1 MRRYIYFR
9 EVISILSNKKIRG
22 VDIPT
27 ATARIRSILM
37 ETEGFNYDFKK
48 NIQKNIMDFYAERG
62 YPELCDISRRFANH
76 YTEETAER
84 DIQRIIDRHKA
95 PACMEIKI
103 RNSNPNATP
112 QVNPVPVV
120 WKKTDYGTENAF
132 CAICGKRLYSTI
144 SLLSPSIRGYNE
156 CDCRK
161 SS

>member
-1 MRRYIYFR
+1 MKRYIYLR

-48 NIQKNIMDFYAERG
+48 NIQKNIMDFYAEKG
-62 YPELCDISRRFANH
+62 YPELWDISRRFANH
-76 YTEETAER
+76 YRPETAER

-95 PACMEIKI
+95 PACLEVKI
-103 RNSNPNATP
+103 RNNTSYSNL
-112 QVNPVPVV
+112 QINPVPVI

-132 CAICGKRLYSTI
+132 CTHCGKQLYSTI
-144 SLLSPSIRGYNE
+144 NLQSLSIRGYDE